1 MLPSGNYEWPFE
13 LVVNGSMA
21 ESIEGL
27 ADSHITYKLKAT
39 VARGK
44 LVYDLHAYKP
54 LRIVRTLDP
63 AALELAHA
71 MTVENIWPNKIE
83 YQLVIPQKAI
93 VFGTSIPLEMRFTS
107 LLKGLKIGL
116 IKCVL
121 FESQEF
127 TLPGTTASS
136 GDKYHKHTRAVQ
148 AWEFELNDEEHYQ
161 DILDEN
167 GQDGYYMQKSLP
179 LPKKLSKCLQDA
191 EACGIKIRHRVKIN
205 LALHNPDGHVSEVRS
220 CCLTHRDL
228 LTDVAP
234 RDTPCH
240 NLYLSEHAS
249 QFGWLPCRPD
259 TTEHTVGRHCFA
271 CATTL
276 WRAYSRSAL
285 RWDGSAWPHN
295 SSSAVRDEYTVLQP
309 LADWLIGESCLN

>member
-1 MLPSGNYEWPFE
+1 
-13 LVVNGSMA
+13 MA

-44 LVYDLHAYKP
+44 LVYDLHAWKP
-54 LRIVRTLDP
+54 VRIVRTLDP

-93 VFGTSIPLEMRFTS
+93 VFGTSIPVEMRFTS
-107 LLKGLKIGL
+107 LLKGLKIGQV
-116 IKCVL
+116 KCVL

-127 TLPGTTASS
+127 TVPGATTATERS
-136 GDKYHKHTRAVQ
+136 YKHMRAVES
-148 AWEFELNDEEHYQ
+148 WEFELNDEEHYQ

-167 GQDGYYMQKSLP
+167 GQDGYYIQKTLP

-191 EACGIKIRHRVKIN
+191 EACGIKIRHRVKIH

-220 CCLTHRDL
+220 
-228 LTDVAP
+228 
-234 RDTPCH
+234 
-240 NLYLSEHAS
+240 SS
-249 QFGWLPCRPD
+249 
-259 TTEHTVGRHCFA
+259 TV
-271 CATTL
+271 
-276 WRAYSRSAL
+276 
-285 RWDGSAWPHN
+285 
-295 SSSAVRDEYTVLQP
+295 
-309 LADWLIGESCLN
+309 